1 MIWNTH
7 SEVSKSIRK
16 KEGTHG
22 DVLGIVHKR
31 ASIATTSHHLDMTIS
46 MTIIIIKTVKRPIMI
61 DICMHDKMVDDDDDD
76 AINWKSVMVDLAKS
90 IGKSHSNLDHS
101 LPRSSP
107 SLLDWGS
114 PFEWWKDEAN
124 E

>member
-1 MIWNTH
+1 MFIIVITTIITIIIIIIISNTH

-22 DVLGIVHKR
+22 DVLGVVHKR
-31 ASIATTSHHLDMTIS
+31 ASIAATSHHLDITIS

-76 AINWKSVMVDLAKS
+76 AIN
-90 IGKSHSNLDHS
+90 
-101 LPRSSP
+101 
-107 SLLDWGS
+107 
-114 PFEWWKDEAN
+114 
-124 E
+124 